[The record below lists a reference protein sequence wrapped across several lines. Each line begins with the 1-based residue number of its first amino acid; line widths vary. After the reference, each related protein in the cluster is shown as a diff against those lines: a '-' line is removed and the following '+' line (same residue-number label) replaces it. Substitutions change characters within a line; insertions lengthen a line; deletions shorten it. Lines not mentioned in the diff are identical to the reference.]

1 MEDKKLQCPNCSKD
15 MALKRIQ
22 ANEAKRPSF
31 AHYECKPCGVGITEA
46 LDDKDPG
53 EHTLQ

>member
-1 MEDKKLQCPNCSKD
+1 

-22 ANEAKRPSF
+22 ANEAERPSF

-46 LDDKDPG
+46 LDDKYPG